1 MDKYLD
7 IFENLIKFKDE
18 YEWLDFKENWFSK
31 DEIGE
36 YISAIANGAT
46 LSGREYGYVVWGVR
60 DSSKEIVG
68 TSVNFDR
75 DIDGEPYKNY
85 LSRNL
90 RPSIAFESA
99 EFDYRGFRIVML
111 IIPASKS
118 VVTKYKGQAY
128 IRIGSSKEKLDKY
141 PEWEIKLNSTL
152 VNGYPT
158 IINHSAPDY
167 AQDLTFDRL
176 FMYYAAKGITLKK
189 ENFEKTL
196 KLKNKKNE
204 YNVMAYIL
212 SDQNSIPIRVSIFT
226 GLDKA
231 SPLFSVKEFGN
242 DCILFSMDKLLEYGD
257 AINIIQADER
267 NRISERKDVP
277 LFDYEAFHEAILNAF
292 IHNKWLTLNGP
303 QISIFSD
310 RMEILSHGGLAV
322 DQDAEGFYSGAS
334 IPVNEV
340 LASIFLQLR
349 LSERSGRGVPK
360 IVSRYGKGAIKIEK
374 NRIIVTI
381 PFQRIDNETHAEVK
395 NKVKNK
401 VKININD
408 SQKKIIETMR
418 DNPNVKTVRLM
429 AITGL
434 SESGVN
440 RNLKKLKE
448 LGLIERIGSLKNG
461 YWSVKE

>member
-36 YISAIANGAT
+36 YISAIANGAA

-68 TSVNFDR
+68 TSVNFDK
-75 DIDGEPYKNY
+75 DVNGEPYKHY

-90 RPSIAFESA
+90 RPSITFKSV
-99 EFDYRGFRIVML
+99 EFNYQGFRIVML

-158 IINHSAPDY
+158 IINRSAPDY

-176 FMYYAAKGITLKK
+176 FMYYAAKGIALKK
-189 ENFEKTL
+189 ETFEKTL
-196 KLKNKKNE
+196 KLKNKKKE

-360 IVSRYGKGAIKIEK
+360 IVSRYGKEAIKIEK
-374 NRIIVTI
+374 NRITVII
-381 PFQRIDNETHAEVK
+381 PFQRLDNEIHTE
-395 NKVKNK
+395 VKNK
-401 VKININD
+401 VKINLNN
-408 SQKKIIETMR
+408 SQKKIIEAMR

-429 AITGL
+429 VITGL

>member
-1 MDKYLD
+1 
-7 IFENLIKFKDE
+7 
-18 YEWLDFKENWFSK
+18 
-31 DEIGE
+31 
-36 YISAIANGAT
+36 
-46 LSGREYGYVVWGVR
+46 
-60 DSSKEIVG
+60 
-68 TSVNFDR
+68 
-75 DIDGEPYKNY
+75 
-85 LSRNL
+85 
-90 RPSIAFESA
+90 
-99 EFDYRGFRIVML
+99 
-111 IIPASKS
+111 
-118 VVTKYKGQAY
+118 
-128 IRIGSSKEKLDKY
+128 
-141 PEWEIKLNSTL
+141 
-152 VNGYPT
+152 
-158 IINHSAPDY
+158 
-167 AQDLTFDRL
+167 
-176 FMYYAAKGITLKK
+176 
-189 ENFEKTL
+189 
-196 KLKNKKNE
+196 
-204 YNVMAYIL
+204 MAYIL

-374 NRIIVTI
+374 NRVTVTI
-381 PFQRIDNETHAEVK
+381 PFQRIDNETHAE
-395 NKVKNK
+395 VKNK